1 MVTGHW
7 GPDSQNTYPFESAL
21 DMLVPTTFTTRSA
34 AAQAAGVIAHL
45 RRTVVRPGLDTHLNL
60 ECANDEVGSRLQDT
74 PEAAFIPL
82 FERSWRT
89 AFAELRTMLPACT
102 DPQEV
107 VLIVKG
113 LLPRVKS
120 DFTDATLV
128 AFCKAMQLHL
138 PCCEHRHV
146 TRRSGRTRRATHGI
160 GAHKDQSLL

>member
-1 MVTGHW
+1 MA
-7 GPDSQNTYPFESAL
+7 PAL
-21 DMLVPTTFTTRSA
+21 
-34 AAQAAGVIAHL
+34 
-45 RRTVVRPGLDTHLNL
+45 
-60 ECANDEVGSRLQDT
+60 
-74 PEAAFIPL
+74 
-82 FERSWRT
+82 
-89 AFAELRTMLPACT
+89 AELRTMLPACT